1 MSGSLIL
8 FETQL
13 IKTRQ
18 MLRYAPRFH
27 EKKIQNSPKKISKKF
42 SKKKFQKKFQ
52 KKMESKT
59 FYA

>member
-8 FETQL
+8 FETPL

-27 EKKIQNSPKKISKKF
+27 EKQIQNSPKKI